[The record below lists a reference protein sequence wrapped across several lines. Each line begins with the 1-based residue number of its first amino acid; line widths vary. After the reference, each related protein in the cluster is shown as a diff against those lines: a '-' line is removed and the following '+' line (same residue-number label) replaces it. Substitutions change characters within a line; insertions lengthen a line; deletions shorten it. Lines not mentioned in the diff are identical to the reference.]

1 MGSVDS
7 FSAATLMTVESPFT
21 NPGSEPSFYTVSELN
36 EAVAELLAGEFGS
49 VWLRGEVSSFTRAA
63 SGHFYLSIKD
73 ERAVVRAVMFRGR
86 QAHCAFTPAV
96 GDKVE
101 VQARLGLY
109 EPRGEFQVNIQVLRR
124 AGRGSLHEQFE
135 LLKSKLQAEGLFD
148 LAGKRPI
155 ERLPRAI
162 GVITSLGAAALHDV
176 LTTLARRAPQVP
188 VVVYPCLVQGQSAPL
203 ALRQALAKAN
213 ARQEVDTLLLVRGGG
228 SIEDLWAFNDE
239 NLARDIASSAIP
251 VIAGVGHESDTTIA
265 DFVADLRA
273 PTPTAAAELCC
284 VARGD
289 MIAMLA
295 SQTAALHER
304 MQRKL
309 EQGAQRLDRLS
320 LKLVAPSQRIAAKQ
334 HQVAMLAQR
343 LRHASPDI
351 ATLKQRNQQGALRLA
366 RAATQ
371 ALTAR
376 VHRLEQLN
384 ATLGGLS
391 PTAPLER
398 GFALVRDSQGQIVT
412 RAESLQP
419 QDALTIAFASG
430 QAVAQVQSVSPAT
443 QTRVDKKD

>member
-1 MGSVDS
+1 
-7 FSAATLMTVESPFT
+7 MTVESPFT
-21 NPGSEPSFYTVSELN
+21 TPGSEPSFYTVSELN
-36 EAVAELLAGEFGS
+36 EAVAELLGAEFGT

-73 ERAVVRAVMFRGR
+73 ERAVVRAVMFKGR
-86 QAHCAFTPAV
+86 QTHCAFTPAV
-96 GDKVE
+96 GDKVD

-188 VVVYPCLVQGQSAPL
+188 VIVYPCLVQGQSAPL
-203 ALRQALAKAN
+203 ALRQALAIAN

-284 VARGD
+284 VARRD
-289 MIAMLA
+289 MIVMLA
-295 SQTAALHER
+295 NQATALQER

-309 EQGAQRLDRLS
+309 EQVAQRLDRLS

-334 HQVAMLAQR
+334 HHIAMLAQR

-351 ATLKQRNQQGALRLA
+351 AALKQRNQQGALRLA
-366 RAATQ
+366 RATTQ

-376 VHRLEQLN
+376 MHRLEQLN

-391 PTAPLER
+391 PTAPLQR
-398 GFALVRDSQGQIVT
+398 GFALVRDRQGQIVT

-419 QDALTIAFASG
+419 QDELTIAFASG
-430 QAVAQVQSVSPAT
+430 QAVTQVRSINLGT
-443 QTRVDKKD
+443 QTRVVKKD